1 VEQPADRV
9 IRSSSPFEV
18 LSLAEHTLGFR
29 PRESLLLVSLRPPRW
44 RTGVVGRVDVAAADH
59 PEVVDALVR
68 HVVADGAG
76 RCFVALVTDEGDA
89 PPLTGRTR
97 HGLALVPAPRDGGA
111 DAAGAGAGAQ
121 RPAGARRPAP
131 ARPRRPAP
139 LTGLLRLPASA
150 RAERVCAALVD
161 AGVEP
166 EPWLLHRGRLY
177 SYSCDLSCCP
187 PEGLPLDRLGATRVA
202 AEMVL
207 AGRVLPADRAG
218 WEQGLLRAVTPAA
231 GTGGTGGPGGPPGS
245 GGPGDGGDPAV
256 ADALTAL
263 GRGRPPA
270 PRAVRSA
277 WRRLLAEEAAAPGA
291 ADRLAARDAAELLD
305 ALRRLPLRDQ
315 LLAVAAPQALPELA
329 PALAPAADPDA
340 ALAVLQQLARRA
352 PVPWRA
358 AATGCAAYLAW
369 CTGSS
374 PAAGVWAE
382 AALALDPGHS
392 LSALVLQAVS
402 IGMPPPGREE
412 AGGSVVAGA

>member
-1 VEQPADRV
+1 MEQPADSV

-29 PRESLLLVSLRPPRW
+29 PSESLLLVSLRPPRW

-76 RCFVALVTDEGDA
+76 RCFVALVTDEGDP

-97 HGLALVPAPRDGGA
+97 RRLALVPAPRDGGA
-111 DAAGAGAGAQ
+111 DGPAADRAA
-121 RPAGARRPAP
+121 RARRPAP
-131 ARPRRPAP
+131 GRPRRPGP
-139 LTGLLRLPASA
+139 LTGLLHLPAAA
-150 RAERVCAALVD
+150 RAERVCAALVG

-177 SYSCDLSCCP
+177 SYSCDLACCP
-187 PEGLPLDRLGATRVA
+187 PDGLSLDRLGETRVA

-218 WEQGLLRAVTPAA
+218 WEQGLLRAVTPSAAA
-231 GTGGTGGPGGPPGS
+231 GPGGGGGPGGPPGP
-245 GGPGDGGDPAV
+245 GGPGDGGEAAV
-256 ADALTAL
+256 ADALAAL
-263 GRGRPPA
+263 ARSRPPA
-270 PRAVRSA
+270 PKDVRTA

-291 ADRLAARDAAELLD
+291 AARLAARDAAQLLD

-329 PALAPAADPDA
+329 PVLAPAADPDA

-402 IGMPPPGREE
+402 IGMPPPGRED
-412 AGGSVVAGA
+412 AGGSVSARG